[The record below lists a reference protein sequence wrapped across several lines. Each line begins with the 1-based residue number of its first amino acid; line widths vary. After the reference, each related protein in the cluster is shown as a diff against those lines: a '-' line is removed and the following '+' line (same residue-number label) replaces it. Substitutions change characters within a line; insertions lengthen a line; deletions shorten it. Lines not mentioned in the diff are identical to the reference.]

1 MESVE
6 QAIKTFA
13 HDNLVSVTLE
23 YRSGPGLHDFRYIHT
38 NMSGAALQSYVPS
51 KGTRVVGIC
60 SLDDEWE

>member
-23 YRSGPGLHDFRYIHT
+23 YHSGPGLHDFRCIHT
-38 NMSGAALQSYVPS
+38 NLSGAALQNYVPPE
-51 KGTRVVGIC
+51 GTHIVGIC